1 MERFIER
8 HRDRVIG
15 VLSGFDRVLFRGTLR
30 SISYL
35 NGMCTFLHS
44 HGILYKDFGPFAQ
57 RLSDRIK
64 SRAEEIAATQGRPYH
79 YLYSSS
85 VRKEDIAR
93 QIAEADKIQEGL
105 ICILSAVEP
114 CMSYQV
120 RRDRELKQLV
130 VTPHERKCLHLY
142 FYYVDR
148 EFGFMHVRLQTW
160 VPFTIQVC
168 INGREWL
175 ANRMQRTGIKF
186 TRRENCFTA
195 IEDLPAAQKLMD
207 SLATRSWARV
217 LNALARPV
225 NPWINPK
232 AGLDLNGYYWSIR
245 EGEYATDVMFRDAE
259 ALRAVYPRLVDHA
272 IQEFTC
278 EDVLRFLGRR
288 TNCVFP
294 GEVQSNL
301 RRRPEGIRV
310 KHVVEENSI
319 KMYDKQGSVLRIETT
334 INNPRRFKVRRRA
347 TRKGKSTW
355 AWIPMRKGIADIP
368 RRVELSRAANE
379 RYLEALA
386 VVGEA
391 SPTHRLLDP
400 VSRRVI
406 KNDRPYRALRPISPP
421 DATLFRAV
429 LRGEFLIRGF
439 TSKEL
444 RRQLLPESERDPA
457 QRKRASGRITRWIRL
472 LRAHGLVRKV
482 SNTRYYRVTE
492 KGQTLMTTALRLRET
507 NADKLVA

>member
-30 SISYL
+30 SISHL
-35 NGMCTFLHS
+35 NGMRTFLHS
-44 HGILYKDFGPFAQ
+44 HRILYKDFGPFAE
-57 RLSDRIK
+57 RLSGRIK
-64 SRAEEIAATQGRPYH
+64 RQAEAMAADAGRPYR
-79 YLYSSS
+79 YLYSSGA
-85 VRKEDIAR
+85 RKEDIAR
-93 QIAEADKIQEGL
+93 QIAEADGIKEGL

-130 VTPHERKCLHLY
+130 VVPHERKCLHLY
-142 FYYVDR
+142 FYYLDR

-175 ANRMQRTGIKF
+175 ANRMQRAGIRF
-186 TRRENCFTA
+186 ERRDNCFSW
-195 IEDLPAAQKLMD
+195 IEDLPAAQRLMD
-207 SLATRSWARV
+207 RLETRSWARV
-217 LNALARPV
+217 LNAMARRV
-225 NPWINPK
+225 NPWIDPR
-232 AGLDLNGYYWSIR
+232 AGLDLHGYYWSIR
-245 EGEYATDVMFRDAE
+245 EGEYATDVMFRDDQVLGE
-259 ALRAVYPRLVDHA
+259 VYPRLVDHA
-272 IQEFTC
+272 IQQFTC
-278 EDVLRFLGRR
+278 QDVLRFLGRR
-288 TNCVFP
+288 TNCRFP

-347 TRKGKSTW
+347 TRNGKSTL
-355 AWIPMRKGIADIP
+355 AWLPMRKGIADIP

-400 VSRRVI
+400 VSQRVI
-406 KNDRPYRALRPISPP
+406 KKDRPYRALRPISPE
-421 DATLFRAV
+421 DAKLFRIV
-429 LRGEFLIRGF
+429 LRGEFLVRGF
-439 TSKEL
+439 TNAEL
-444 RRQLLPESERDPA
+444 RRHLLPESESDLA

-482 SNTRYYRVTE
+482 STTRYYRVTE
-492 KGQTLMTTALRLRET
+492 KGQMLMTTALRLRET
-507 NADKLVA
+507 NADKLIA

>member
-1 MERFIER
+1 MERFLER
-8 HRDRVIG
+8 HGDRIVG

-30 SISYL
+30 SISHL

-44 HGILYKDFGPFAQ
+44 HRILYKDFGVFAE
-57 RLSDRIK
+57 RLSSRIK
-64 SRAEEIAATQGRPYH
+64 RQAESMAAAQGRPYR
-79 YLYSSS
+79 YLYSSGQ
-85 VRKEDIAR
+85 RKEDIAR
-93 QIAEADKIQEGL
+93 QIAEADGIKQGL

-130 VTPHERKCLHLY
+130 VVPHERKCLHLY
-142 FYYVDR
+142 FYYLDR

-160 VPFTIQVC
+160 VPFSIQVC

-175 ANRMQRTGIKF
+175 ANRMQRAGIEF
-186 TRRENCFTA
+186 ERRENCFTM
-195 IEDLPAAQKLMD
+195 IEDLRAAQTLMER
-207 SLATRSWARV
+207 LATRSWAGV
-217 LNALARPV
+217 LNALARRV
-225 NPWINPK
+225 NPWIDPK
-232 AGLDLNGYYWSIR
+232 AGLDLHGYYWSIR
-245 EGEYATDVMFRDAE
+245 EGEYATDVMFRDAQ
-259 ALRAVYPRLVDHA
+259 ALREVYPRLVDHA
-272 IQEFTC
+272 IQQFTC

-288 TNCVFP
+288 INCRFP
-294 GEVQSNL
+294 GEIQSNL

-347 TRKGKSTW
+347 TRNGKSTW

-386 VVGEA
+386 VVGEV

-400 VSRRVI
+400 VSQRVI
-406 KNDRPYRALRPISPP
+406 KKDRPYRALRPVSPE
-421 DATLFRAV
+421 DAKLFRAV
-429 LRGEFLIRGF
+429 LRGEFLVRGF
-439 TSKEL
+439 TNPEL
-444 RRQLLPESERDPA
+444 RDRLLPESEQDPA

-482 SNTRYYRVTE
+482 STTRYYRVTE
-492 KGQTLMTTALRLRET
+492 KGQMLMTTALRLRET
-507 NADKLVA
+507 NTDKLAA

>member
-44 HGILYKDFGPFAQ
+44 HGILYKNFGVFAEG
-57 RLSDRIK
+57 LSGRIK
-64 SRAEEIAATQGRPYH
+64 RQAEAMAATHGRPYR
-79 YLYSSS
+79 YLCSSS

-93 QIAEADKIQEGL
+93 QIAEADGVKEGL

-114 CMSYQV
+114 CMSYRV
-120 RRDRELKQLV
+120 RRDREFKQLV
-130 VTPHERKCLHLY
+130 VVPHERKCLHLY
-142 FYYVDR
+142 FYYLDR

-175 ANRMQRTGIKF
+175 ANRMQRAGIRF
-186 TRRENCFTA
+186 ERRENCFTW
-195 IEDLPAAQKLMD
+195 IEDLPAAQRLMD
-207 SLATRSWARV
+207 RLATRSWARV
-217 LNALARPV
+217 LNALARRV
-225 NPWINPK
+225 NPLVGGK
-232 AGLDLNGYYWSIR
+232 SGLDIHGYYWSIR
-245 EGEYATDVMFRDAE
+245 EGEYATDVMFRDAQ
-259 ALRAVYPRLVDHA
+259 ALREVYPRLIDHA
-272 IQEFTC
+272 IRQFTC

-288 TNCVFP
+288 TNARFS

-319 KMYDKQGSVLRIETT
+319 KMYDKQGSVLRVETT
-334 INNPRRFKVRRRA
+334 INNPGRFMVRRRA
-347 TRKGKSTW
+347 TRNGKSTW
-355 AWIPMRKGIADIP
+355 AWFPMRKGIADIP
-368 RRVELSRAANE
+368 RRVELSHAANE

-386 VVGEA
+386 VVGES

-400 VSRRVI
+400 VSQRVI
-406 KNDRPYRALRPISPP
+406 KGDRPYRALRPVSAE

-439 TSKEL
+439 TNAEL
-444 RRQLLPESERDPA
+444 RRHLLPESEQDPA
-457 QRKRASGRITRWIRL
+457 RRKRASGRITRWIRL

-482 SNTRYYRVTE
+482 STTRYYRITQ
-492 KGQTLMTTALRLRET
+492 KGQIIMTIALRLRET
-507 NADKLVA
+507 NADKLAA